1 MKDIE
6 DIEFFNPRKK
16 NPKPPLKSEENQENI
31 EKKNEKIEEKIEDI
45 KMEDETKIED
55 ETIEK
60 KKNQKMK
67 IKVLVKKIIWN

>member
-1 MKDIE
+1 ME
-6 DIEFFNPRKK
+6 D
-16 NPKPPLKSEENQENI
+16 
-31 EKKNEKIEEKIEDI
+31 EK
-45 KMEDETKIED
+45 KMEDETKNED